1 MVLIKLAREDIIQKS
16 INRYSRRKTLRSLVE
31 EELYDPT
38 VDHTKEEKT
47 ALLWMRDMLEEK
59 MNKALDR
66 VVDVHGDGKDD

>member
-1 MVLIKLAREDIIQKS
+1 MIKLARESIIQKS
-16 INRYSRRKTLRSLVE
+16 IKRYSRRKTLRSLVE

-38 VDHTKEEKT
+38 VDHTKKEQT
-47 ALLWMRDMLEEK
+47 ALLWMRDMLEKK